1 MKKSIAVA
9 VLLAVSL
16 LTACGG
22 STVPVNASVSES
34 ASSSFVA
41 SSPLSTNSVSSSSA
55 DSIVSSTNSQTNTS
69 SAQTSSSASESS
81 EPVSDTA
88 LSYKA
93 CALYCVDDNELMVG
107 ENVDDKIAPASLTKL
122 MTASVALRYFKA
134 DDVITVGSELSM
146 VQPDSSLAMIAAG
159 QKLKMYDLLTGLLL
173 PSGNDAAYTIA
184 VSTARK
190 ASGRESMTDEH
201 AVEYFCD
208 LMNDLARE
216 LGMDSTH
223 FADPDGW
230 DDDAHYTTVSDLV
243 KIAKYALTV
252 PEIRE
257 IVAIPEKTVTF
268 ETGEVANWTNGNV
281 FLHPEWEEYYRC
293 EVIGMKTGSTDNAGY
308 CLITAFVKNQK
319 TYITVVVGSESW
331 EDRND
336 KTLQLIDSVIG

>member
-1 MKKSIAVA
+1 MKKSIAAA

-16 LTACGG
+16 LTACNG
-22 STVPVNASVSES
+22 STEPVNASVSE
-34 ASSSFVA
+34 
-41 SSPLSTNSVSSSSA
+41 PVSSSSEESSV
-55 DSIVSSTNSQTNTS
+55 DSIVSSTSTQTVTS
-69 SAQTSSSASESS
+69 STQTSSSTANSPSESVS
-81 EPVSDTA
+81 ELA

-93 CALYCVDDNELMVG
+93 CALYCVDDNELIVG
-107 ENVDDKIAPASLTKL
+107 ENIDDKIAPASLTKL
-122 MTASVALRYFKA
+122 MTASVALRYFEA

-146 VQPDSSLAMIAAG
+146 VQPDSSLAMIAPG

-190 ASGRESMTDEH
+190 ASGREYMTDKH

-216 LGMDSTH
+216 LGMDGTH

-243 KIAKYALTV
+243 KLAKYALTV

-268 ETGEVANWTNGNV
+268 ETGEIANWMNGNV
-281 FLHPEWEEYYRC
+281 FLHPEWEEYYRS
-293 EVIGMKTGSTDNAGY
+293 EVIGMKPGSTDNAGY
-308 CLITAFVKNQK
+308 CLITAFVKNKK
-319 TYITVVVGSESW
+319 TYITVVAGSETW

>member
-1 MKKSIAVA
+1 MKKSIAAV

-16 LTACGG
+16 LTACSG
-22 STVPVNASVSES
+22 STEPVNASVSE
-34 ASSSFVA
+34 
-41 SSPLSTNSVSSSSA
+41 PVSSSSA
-55 DSIVSSTNSQTNTS
+55 ASSVDSIVSGTSTQTVTS
-69 SAQTSSSASESS
+69 STQTSSSAANSPSESVS
-81 EPVSDTA
+81 EIA

-93 CALYCVDDNELMVG
+93 CALYCVDDNELIVG
-107 ENVDDKIAPASLTKL
+107 ENIDDKIAPASLTKL

-146 VQPDSSLAMIAAG
+146 VQPDSSLAMIAPG

-190 ASGRESMTDEH
+190 ASGRENMTDKH

-216 LGMDSTH
+216 LGMDGTH

-243 KIAKYALTV
+243 KLAKYALTV

-268 ETGEVANWTNGNV
+268 ETGEIANWMNGNV
-281 FLHPEWEEYYRC
+281 FLHPEWEEYYRS

-308 CLITAFVKNQK
+308 CLITAFVKNKK
-319 TYITVVVGSESW
+319 TYITVVAGSETW

>member
-1 MKKSIAVA
+1 MKKSIAAV

-16 LTACGG
+16 LTACSG
-22 STVPVNASVSES
+22 STEPVNASVSE
-34 ASSSFVA
+34 
-41 SSPLSTNSVSSSSA
+41 PVSSSSEA
-55 DSIVSSTNSQTNTS
+55 SSVDSIVSGTSTQTVTS
-69 SAQTSSSASESS
+69 STQTSSSAANSPSESVS
-81 EPVSDTA
+81 ELA

-93 CALYCVDDNELMVG
+93 CALYCVDDNELIVG
-107 ENVDDKIAPASLTKL
+107 ENIDDKIAPASLTKL

-146 VQPDSSLAMIAAG
+146 VQPDSSLAMIAPG

-190 ASGRESMTDEH
+190 ASGRENMTDKH

-216 LGMDSTH
+216 LGMDGTH

-243 KIAKYALTV
+243 KLAKYALTV

-268 ETGEVANWTNGNV
+268 ETGEIANWMNGNV
-281 FLHPEWEEYYRC
+281 FLHPEWEEYYRS

-308 CLITAFVKNQK
+308 CLITAFIKNKK
-319 TYITVVVGSESW
+319 TYITVVAGSETW